1 MVGHNKG
8 SAVAEIKTSAAEMK
22 ASRAVA
28 AVFLHCAQLVR
39 HKAVLWA
46 VAAAEGSFPDREMS
60 H

>member
-1 MVGHNKG
+1 M
-8 SAVAEIKTSAAEMK
+8 KTSAAEMK

-28 AVFLHCAQLVR
+28 AVFLHCAQPVR